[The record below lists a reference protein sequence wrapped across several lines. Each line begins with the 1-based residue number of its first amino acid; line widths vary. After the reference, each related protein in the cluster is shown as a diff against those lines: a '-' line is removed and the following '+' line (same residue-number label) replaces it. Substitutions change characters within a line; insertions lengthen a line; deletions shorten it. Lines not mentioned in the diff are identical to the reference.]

1 MRQAIKNYTTD
12 MERPPQSLQDLLNE
26 HYLRVVPT
34 DPLTGK
40 KDWVPRFSDVVIGPG
55 KTAFGI
61 EDVNS
66 SSNGEGVPRENARPV
81 AF

>member
-1 MRQAIKNYTTD
+1 
-12 MERPPQSLQDLLNE
+12 MERPPQALQVLLNE
-26 HYLRVVPT
+26 HYLRVIPT
-34 DPLTGK
+34 DPLTGE
-40 KDWVPRFSDVVIGPG
+40 KDWVPRFGNVVIGPG

-61 EDVNS
+61 EDANS